1 MTKSGEIILI
11 ASAVCLFSL
20 FGVIQAEAEAPTQ
33 TQAQFHVEGK
43 VYCDSCR
50 ALFENKLSKPM
61 LDAEVRLQCRN
72 QTDDTVTLTVEGK
85 TNERGVYSLP
95 VEHDHEDEICEM
107 ILIKSTMDDCND
119 IPNEGHAK
127 ESARITLTNN
137 NGMSETTRHA
147 NPLFFLKKEASS
159 ECDEVFKELE
169 LLPEEINKS

>member
-11 ASAVCLFSL
+11 VSAVCLFSL

-33 TQAQFHVEGK
+33 TQTQFHVEGK
-43 VYCDSCR
+43 VYCDFCR
-50 ALFENKLSKPM
+50 ALFENRLSKPM
-61 LDAEVRLQCRN
+61 PDAEVRLQCRN
-72 QTDDTVTLTVEGK
+72 QTDDTVTLTVEGQ
-85 TNERGVYSLP
+85 TDERGVYSLL
-95 VEHDHEDEICEM
+95 VERDHEDEICEM
-107 ILIKSTMDDCND
+107 ILMKSSMDDCTE

-127 ESARITLTNN
+127 ESARITITNN

-147 NPLFFLKKEASS
+147 NPLFFLKKEASP